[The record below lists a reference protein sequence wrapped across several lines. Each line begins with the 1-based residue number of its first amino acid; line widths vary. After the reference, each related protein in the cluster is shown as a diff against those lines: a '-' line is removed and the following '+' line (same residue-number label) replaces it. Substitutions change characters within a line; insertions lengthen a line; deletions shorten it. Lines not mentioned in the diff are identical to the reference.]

1 MKLLISVF
9 IILEHIIEDEN
20 GNLERIETYIKEVR
34 SRRYEIYNNTDLKE
48 TLNNASADIELQIIN
63 AQFEKSNLTIT
74 GIDKII
80 INYDRFNPTR
90 GGSYIKLPEHIAFKK
105 ACINIKNK
113 DNKCF
118 KYSVQ
123 CGFYKTYDLK
133 NPQEIR
139 HYTKLKDNQ
148 INWEGMK
155 YPCCNNDIDKFEDK
169 NNGLISINIYQE
181 FNYNGKAGISVHR
194 RTKVINAKHHI
205 SLLKIE
211 DDNGKTHYVY
221 IKDYD
226 KLIGPQT
233 NKHKNKLFH
242 CRYCQHGFKRQD
254 LLDNHVKRGCLSV
267 EGQSVKLPDKGDVI
281 EFHNENRKFKCPY
294 VV

>member
-1 MKLLISVF
+1 
-9 IILEHIIEDEN
+9 
-20 GNLERIETYIKEVR
+20 
-34 SRRYEIYNNTDLKE
+34 
-48 TLNNASADIELQIIN
+48 
-63 AQFEKSNLTIT
+63 
-74 GIDKII
+74 
-80 INYDRFNPTR
+80 
-90 GGSYIKLPEHIAFKK
+90 
-105 ACINIKNK
+105 
-113 DNKCF
+113 
-118 KYSVQ
+118 
-123 CGFYKTYDLK
+123 
-133 NPQEIR
+133 
-139 HYTKLKDNQ
+139 
-148 INWEGMK
+148 MK

-226 KLIGPQT
+226 KLIGQQT
-233 NKHKNKLFH
+233 NKTTNKLFH
-242 CRYCQHGFKRQD
+242 CRYCQHGFIRQD

-281 EFHNENRKFKCPY
+281 GFLNENRKFKCPY
-294 VV
+294 VVYGDFECLTEKIENNEQQNTDKSYTTKYQNHTPTGFQLTVVDSERKIVDNILYRGSDCMEAFCKIIGEIEKDILNKLTKHWNVNN